1 MFGLP
6 LPKNLTLYA
15 LIGLVI
21 FSAVMS
27 LLYFYEKSSHKRTAS
42 EYALFVTKTQSLGE
56 IQQQKNKEIEARQ
69 QLINETIVNSYEN
82 SIKQL
87 EAYYEANPNT
97 KYIRIDRVQDA
108 NTCGG
113 GMSESTESTKRAN
126 EGFNGTEKTTTR
138 GNSETVLD
146 LQKASQEIVQCL
158 ELIKWAE

>member
-1 MFGLP
+1 M
-6 LPKNLTLYA
+6 PKSITSYA

-21 FSAVMS
+21 LSSVMS

-97 KYIRIDRVQDA
+97 KYIRIDRVQDTSA
-108 NTCGG
+108 CSG
-113 GMSESTESTKRAN
+113 GMSESTKSTERAN
-126 EGFNGTEKTTTR
+126 EGFNRTEKTTAR

-158 ELIKWAE
+158 ELINWTKANE